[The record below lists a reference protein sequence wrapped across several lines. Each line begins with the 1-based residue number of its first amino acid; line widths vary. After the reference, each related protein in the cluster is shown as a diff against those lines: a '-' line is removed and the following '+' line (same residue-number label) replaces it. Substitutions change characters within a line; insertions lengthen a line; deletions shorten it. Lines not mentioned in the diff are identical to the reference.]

1 MRITITKV
9 STGVYHI
16 IKGGLIVGKLKQVG
30 SQWNARNQKH
40 SFTHEDK
47 DKAVYEFL
55 QAIK

>member
-16 IKGGLIVGKLKQVG
+16 VKNGLIVGKLKQVG